1 MSEIKFI
8 KTRFSVRKFK
18 DKTVENEKIKEIL
31 DCGRQAPSGLNNQ
44 PWIFIVIKDNEIK
57 EKVASC
63 TKYSKILS
71 SANVLI
77 AVFFNQ
83 DEGYNRTK
91 DIQALGAC
99 IENMML
105 AIHVLGLGGVWI
117 GEILNQREKVEE
129 ILEVPKLFELQAVIA
144 LGYPPDDLKKTS
156 SRKDLKSITYL
167 NKYKNQLNF

>member
-1 MSEIKFI
+1 MSEINFI

-18 DKTVENEKIKEIL
+18 DKTVEDKKIREIL

-63 TKYSKILS
+63 TKYGKILRS
-71 SANVLI
+71 SNVLI

-117 GEILNQREKVEE
+117 GEILNQREKVEK
-129 ILEVPKLFELQAVIA
+129 ILEVPKSFELQAVVA
-144 LGYPPDDLKKTS
+144 LGYPPEDLKKTS
-156 SRKDLKSITYL
+156 SRKELKSITYL
-167 NKYKNQLNF
+167 NKYKNEINF

>member
-1 MSEIKFI
+1 MSQLNFI

-18 DKTVENEKIKEIL
+18 DQQVEDNKIKEIL
-31 DCGRQAPSGLNNQ
+31 ECGRQAPSGLNNQ
-44 PWIFIVIKDNEIK
+44 PWTFIVIKNNEIK
-57 EKVASC
+57 EKIASC
-63 TKYSKILS
+63 TKYGTILS

-77 AVFFNQ
+77 AVFFKE

-117 GEILNQREKVEE
+117 GEILNQRQNVEV
-129 ILEVPKLFELQAVIA
+129 ILEVPKTFELQAVIA
-144 LGYPPDDLKKTS
+144 LGYPADNLKKTS
-156 SRKDLKSITYL
+156 SRKELKTITYL
-167 NKYKNQLNF
+167 NKYNEKINF